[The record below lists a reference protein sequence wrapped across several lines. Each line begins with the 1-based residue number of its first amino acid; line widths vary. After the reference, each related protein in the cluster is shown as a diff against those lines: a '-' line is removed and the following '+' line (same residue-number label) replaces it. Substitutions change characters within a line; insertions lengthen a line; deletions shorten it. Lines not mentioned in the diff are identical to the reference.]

1 MKNYP
6 GVLTVTQH
14 TINTSPPFL
23 RLMGTP
29 TSIPN
34 DTWLQGHSFLSTVAK
49 YNNDLPQAEM
59 IARELA
65 YNAPGNQG
73 LRIDY
78 ASVLQARGWP
88 RAAENELKKAEVIE
102 PRNINLEVEQAWTAL
117 TLQEW
122 QQAAVLTHDV
132 VEREPQNP
140 GVVRLK
146 RAVDVHNLA
155 ELRKLVQQ
163 ELMPKAR
170 IVVNMM
176 ST

>member
-1 MKNYP
+1 MKNLRISFTATESENYP
-6 GVLTVTQH
+6 GALTVTQH

-49 YNNDLPQAEM
+49 YSNDLPQAEM

-88 RAAENELKKAEVIE
+88 RAAENELKK
-102 PRNINLEVEQAWTAL
+102 Q
-117 TLQEW
+117 
-122 QQAAVLTHDV
+122 
-132 VEREPQNP
+132 
-140 GVVRLK
+140 K
-146 RAVDVHNLA
+146 
-155 ELRKLVQQ
+155 
-163 ELMPKAR
+163 
-170 IVVNMM
+170 
-176 ST
+176 

>member
-1 MKNYP
+1 MPRIYPMKNLRISFTATWR
-6 GVLTVTQH
+6 VKIIRARLTVTQH

-49 YNNDLPQAEM
+49 YSNDLPQAEM
-59 IARELA
+59 TARELA

-88 RAAENELKKAEVIE
+88 RAAENELKK
-102 PRNINLEVEQAWTAL
+102 Q
-117 TLQEW
+117 
-122 QQAAVLTHDV
+122 
-132 VEREPQNP
+132 
-140 GVVRLK
+140 K
-146 RAVDVHNLA
+146 
-155 ELRKLVQQ
+155 
-163 ELMPKAR
+163 
-170 IVVNMM
+170 
-176 ST
+176 